1 VNDLN
6 TDRAFSHSI
15 TTKQQNTRLDVF
27 LAEVHREF
35 SRSRIQSLVRDEWVT
50 VNDKSV
56 KPGYKLKT
64 GDRVMIGIPHPV
76 KAQMTPEEVPFS
88 VLFED
93 AFILVLDKPSGIVVH
108 PAPGHATGTL
118 VHGLLKKCS
127 HLSGI
132 GGTLRPGIVHRLD
145 RDTSGIMVIAKSDKA
160 HHCLANQFQQ
170 RTIRKSYL
178 ALVYGIL
185 STPRGEI
192 DLSIARHRIRRKE
205 MTVHEN
211 GRRALSVW
219 HKLKEAPEGFSLVSV
234 SIKTGRTHQIRVHF
248 AHLGHPVVGDAV
260 YGHGPNH
267 LRQHFLKTHPK
278 LVDAVKRQMLHARKI
293 GFVHPETEK
302 YMEFSFTNPA
312 GYGCGIEGAGPEGS
326 FFTNKTLT

>member
-1 VNDLN
+1 MNGLT
-6 TDRAFSHSI
+6 TDRVFSHTI
-15 TTKQQNTRLDVF
+15 TTKQQNTRLDLF

-50 VNDKSV
+50 VNDKPV
-56 KPGYKLKT
+56 KPGYRLKP
-64 GDRVMIGIPHPV
+64 GDHVIIGIPHPV
-76 KAQMTPEEVPFS
+76 QADITPEEVPFS

-118 VHGLLKKCS
+118 VHGLLKKCR

-145 RDTSGIMVIAKSDKA
+145 RDTSGIMVIAKNDKA
-160 HHCLANQFQQ
+160 HHSLANQFQQ

-178 ALVYGIL
+178 ALVHGIL
-185 STPRGEI
+185 PTRRGEI
-192 DLSIARHRIRRKE
+192 DLPIARHRIKRKE

-219 HKLKEAPEGFSLVSV
+219 HKLNESAEGFSLVSV

-248 AHLGHPVVGDAV
+248 AHLGHPVVGDVV

-267 LRQHFLKTHPK
+267 LRQRFLKTNPK
-278 LVDAVKRQMLHARKI
+278 LVDAIKRQMLHARKI

-302 YMEFSFTNPA
+302 YLEFHSPIPQDMVAALKALDLEVDFSPTKP
-312 GYGCGIEGAGPEGS
+312 
-326 FFTNKTLT
+326 